1 MKKKYSYPLVALAL
15 LLLSLA
21 VLMRTSFADWQTA
34 FNLKSESDLIANVMS
49 MVKTSFVEPVDNSK
63 LVSGALTGMLK
74 TLDPYSLY
82 MDKVA
87 YEEFKRDQGGEF
99 GGIGLEVSIKG
110 GPLHVLTP
118 LDGSPAAMAGL
129 KPGDMILK
137 IDDTPTKDMS
147 MMEAVR
153 KMRGKPG
160 SHVKLTIMRE
170 GDSKLLE
177 FDIERQNVKVEGV
190 RDVQLLE
197 GRIGYIRIAEFQRTT
212 SADFKKALQSLMAQD
227 MKALIIDVRND
238 PGGLLH
244 SALQVTENFLP
255 EKQLMLVTKGRDPQ
269 KNRSYYS
276 SRKKAGSIVW
286 GGQPIAILINR
297 GSASGSEILAGALQ
311 DYGLAKLV
319 GTRSYGKGCIQTLT
333 PLSGGGAVRITTSR
347 YYTPNGRLIHEIG
360 LEPDT
365 IVTEN
370 KNGED
375 EPLKKALD
383 ILRS

>member
-1 MKKKYSYPLVALAL
+1 MKKKYSYLLVTLGL
-15 LLLSLA
+15 LLFSLA
-21 VLMRTSFADWQTA
+21 VLMRTSLADWQA
-34 FNLKSESDLIANVMS
+34 VFDQKSGSDLIANVMS
-49 MVKTSFVEPVDNSK
+49 MVKASFVEPMEDAT
-63 LVSGALTGMLK
+63 LVGGALTGMLK

-82 MDKVA
+82 MDKAA

-118 LDGSPAAMAGL
+118 LDGSPAALAGL

-137 IDDTPTKDMS
+137 IDDAPTKDMS

-160 SHVKLTIMRE
+160 STVKLTIMRE
-170 GDSKLLE
+170 GESKLLE
-177 FDIERQNVKVEGV
+177 FNIERQSVKVEGV
-190 RDVQLLE
+190 RDVKMLE
-197 GRIGYIRIAEFQRTT
+197 EKIGYIRIAEFQRATP
-212 SADFKKALQSLMAQD
+212 ADFKKALQALIAQD
-227 MKALIIDVRND
+227 MKALVIDVRNN

-244 SALQVTENFLP
+244 SALQVTESFLP
-255 EKQLMLVTKGRDPQ
+255 EKQLMLVTKGRDPK

-276 SRKKAGSIVW
+276 SRKKAGTVKWSGKPIV
-286 GGQPIAILINR
+286 ILINR

-347 YYTPNGRLIHEIG
+347 YYTPNGRLIHEVG
-360 LEPDT
+360 LEPDK
-365 IVTEN
+365 IVPDN
-370 KNGED
+370 KNGD
-375 EPLKKALD
+375 DIPLKEALMV
-383 ILRS
+383 LRT